1 MRSVPHP
8 AAQRRSRRR
17 IAGATLLVA
26 SVFVAACGGDD
37 DSSDATSAPSTS
49 ATATPATTTAGS
61 TAAPDDTSGVPAGDG
76 DLRSILGLQASEPG
90 DGVDF
95 DLGGVFA
102 MSGAGSYYGQ
112 AQLNGAQLAVD
123 QIKAAGGPNIN
134 LVVKDHKSGDAQTGA
149 AVTRELG
156 TSGVSATLASY
167 AAVGGSMLPVIEQYK
182 ILTLD
187 GAGGTARVFNSK
199 PYFWGTRTEQVAG
212 YYEGILKYTDEKLP
226 DAKTAAY
233 IAYDS
238 GPDLNK
244 LSEDTLRETLASHG
258 IDLNLVV
265 FHPGGTTDFS
275 AIMTQLASEQPD
287 IVFATEIGLDAGYF
301 MKQYNASGLT
311 GQVIGAQYTPDA
323 AEVAGSD
330 YDKYWFAS
338 EWFDA
343 TNPTS
348 AFSKQFVDTFQA
360 EYGTAPDFY
369 SANAYDDVFKVWQ
382 LIRQVTAAGGDITSG
397 EQLQDAL
404 MADPTFQ
411 TVYGGD
417 DTNVGTI
424 VLDLDTHSVEK
435 KTLGLFSAAD
445 GQAAA
450 LAYFAYGGADFVLV
464 K

>member
-1 MRSVPHP
+1 V
-8 AAQRRSRRR
+8 
-17 IAGATLLVA
+17 AGSALLAVA
-26 SVFVAACGGDD
+26 LLASACGSDDDD
-37 DSSDATSAPSTS
+37 DSS
-49 ATATPATTTAGS
+49 TATTAAAETTAGGS
-61 TAAPDDTSGVPAGDG
+61 ATTAAPGSTTGSDGTAAPAGEG
-76 DLRSILGLQASEPG
+76 DLRSILGLEASEPG

-226 DAKTAAY
+226 DAKKAAY

-244 LSEDTLRETLASHG
+244 LSEDTLRDTLADHG
-258 IDLNLVV
+258 IDLDLVV

-275 AIMTQLASEQPD
+275 AIMTQLASEKPD
-287 IVFATEIGLDAGYF
+287 IVFATEIGLDSGYF

-330 YDKYWFAS
+330 YDNYWFAS

-343 TNPTS
+343 SNPAS
-348 AFSKQFVDTFQA
+348 PFSKMFVDTFQA

-369 SANAYDDVFKVWQ
+369 SANAYDDVFKIWE
-382 LIRQVTAAGGDITSG
+382 LIRSVEGSGGDITSG
-397 EQLQDAL
+397 EELQAAL
-404 MADPTFQ
+404 EADPTFQ

-417 DTNVGTI
+417 ESTVGTI
-424 VLDLDTHSVEK
+424 VLDLETHSVEK

-445 GQAAA
+445 GTASA
-450 LAYFAYGGADFVLV
+450 LAYFAYGGEDFQLV

>member
-1 MRSVPHP
+1 L
-8 AAQRRSRRR
+8 
-17 IAGATLLVA
+17 IAGATLVA
-26 SVFVAACGGDD
+26 ISLLAAACGSDD
-37 DSSDATSAPSTS
+37 DSSDSSSTPST
-49 ATATPATTTAGS
+49 PAASSPAETSPAETSPAETSPADS
-61 TAAPDDTSGVPAGDG
+61 AAPDATTAPGESTPAATDG
-76 DLRSILGLQASEPG
+76 DLRSILGLEATEPG

-156 TSGVSATLASY
+156 TSGVGATLASY

-212 YYEGILKYTDEKLP
+212 YYEGILQYTDQKLP

-244 LSEDTLRETLASHG
+244 LSEDTLRDTLADHG

-275 AIMTQLASEQPD
+275 AIMTQLASENAD
-287 IVFATEIGLDAGYF
+287 LVFATEIGLDAGYF
-301 MKQYNASGLT
+301 MKQYNAAGLT

-330 YDKYWFAS
+330 YDNYWFAS

-343 TNPTS
+343 SNPTS
-348 AFSKQFVDTFQA
+348 AFSKMFVETFTA
-360 EYGTAPDFY
+360 EYGADPDFY
-369 SANAYDDVFKVWQ
+369 SANAYDDVFKIWQ
-382 LIRQVTAAGGDITSG
+382 LIREVEAAGGDIKSG
-397 EQLQDAL
+397 EQLQAAL
-404 MADPTFQ
+404 EANPEFQ

-417 DTNVGTI
+417 DANVGTI

-445 GQAAA
+445 GHASA
-450 LAYFAYGGADFVLV
+450 LAYFSYGGADFVLV
-464 K
+464 Q